1 MNSSIKNPMHRMRQP
16 MPPPHGR
23 PIGNTLRRNRT
34 LRGLNKYKSR
44 RATMNKIRA
53 NRTLQRQKAIE
64 EKAIPQK
71 TRENI
76 TPAQRRALFKAK
88 KLLSQTP
95 NTKP

>member
-1 MNSSIKNPMHRMRQP
+1 MNSIKNPMHKTRPP
-16 MPPPHGR
+16 MPQPRGR

-64 EKAIPQK
+64 EKAIKGKK
-71 TRENI
+71 TSM
-76 TPAQRRALFKAK
+76 TPEERQRRALFKAK
-88 KLLSQTP
+88 KLLSQT
-95 NTKP
+95 